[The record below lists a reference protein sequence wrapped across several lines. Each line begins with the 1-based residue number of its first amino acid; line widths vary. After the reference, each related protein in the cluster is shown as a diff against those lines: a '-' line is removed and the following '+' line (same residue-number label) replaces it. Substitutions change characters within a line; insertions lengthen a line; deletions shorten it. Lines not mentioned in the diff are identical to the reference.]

1 MPTDDND
8 EFHAAKLSDKAKA
21 SLDAPTMAAKVFSD
35 QGQGVPCT
43 AHLQTDPPSTP
54 TMFTMTSLFKPF
66 TFIALFLTLAACA
79 GGGSGPGSLTYVAN
93 KSGNNTNPVYD
104 FSDVDT
110 RDATDSK
117 GQGFSPRSIA
127 TTRTLQ

>member
-1 MPTDDND
+1 MPANNSD
-8 EFHAAKLSDKAKA
+8 EFDAANLSAKA
-21 SLDAPTMAAKVFSD
+21 SLDAPTM
-35 QGQGVPCT
+35 
-43 AHLQTDPPSTP
+43 
-54 TMFTMTSLFKPF
+54 TSLFKPF
-66 TFIALFLTLAACA
+66 MFVAFFLALAACA
-79 GGGSGPGSLTYVAN
+79 GRGSVPGSLAYVAN